1 MKTNWATRVAS
12 IAIAIATLSYP
23 LPALAQTP
31 DAKAGSVIVETQ
43 KPKAKAAPR
52 ATGGVDPSIIIIV
65 GGRSKHVAT
74 PTKKA
79 ATDTTAPVKAA
90 TPP

>member
-1 MKTNWATRVAS
+1 MKTNWTTRVAS
-12 IAIAIATLSYP
+12 ITIATLSYP

-52 ATGGVDPSIIIIV
+52 ATGGVNPSIIIV
-65 GGRSKHVAT
+65 GDRSKHVAT